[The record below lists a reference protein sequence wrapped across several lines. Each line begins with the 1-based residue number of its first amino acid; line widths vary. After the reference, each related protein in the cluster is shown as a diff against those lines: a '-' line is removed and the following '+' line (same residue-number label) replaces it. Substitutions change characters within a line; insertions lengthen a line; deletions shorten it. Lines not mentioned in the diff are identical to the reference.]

1 MIQPANFV
9 LSRTWE
15 NAQESLQN
23 WMRMKSLR
31 NREKTSLSIGNG
43 SSSSQ
48 FPIHRAGNVL
58 EPMGSTGFGV
68 GHGGAG
74 DGHQKELPHQIINGF
89 IMVNP

>member
-31 NREKTSLSIGNG
+31 NREKTSLFIGNV
-43 SSSSQ
+43 SSLSQ

-58 EPMGSTGFGV
+58 EPMGSTGFGI

-74 DGHQKELPHQIINGF
+74 DGH
-89 IMVNP
+89 